1 MSISGSSISP
11 SPSSPPPTNPHQNP
25 VVPPKDPVI
34 LGLEGM
40 SCAACAQSIERA
52 LGSVAGVQS
61 VSVNF
66 ASEQATVLTDGV
78 SVEQLQQVVAAAGY
92 QAYPL
97 SEDPFVAD
105 EAERIARQAHLKT
118 LRRKVRVGVAISTV
132 LMIGGLP
139 MMTGLEIPHFPH
151 WLHHPWLQLL
161 LTIPVQFWVG
171 RSFYQSAWIALK
183 RGQTDMNTLV
193 VLGTTAA
200 FGYSLIPTLWPQWFL
215 DQGLSPDVYYE
226 VSVIVITLVLLG
238 RLLESR
244 AKGET
249 SDAIRS
255 LLGLQAKTARVL
267 RDGQTTEIPLAEV
280 QVGDLLRVRP
290 GETIPT
296 DGVITEGSSTVDEAM
311 VTGESFPVLKSAGS
325 QMIGATL
332 NQTGTFVMRATQVGR
347 STLLAQIIKLVQQA
361 QGSKAPIQQVADQV
375 TGWFVPAVLGIA
387 LLTFV
392 LWLTLAAN
400 LTLALINT
408 VAVLIIAC
416 PCALGLATP
425 TSIRVGTGKG
435 AEHGILIKGGESLEL
450 AHRIQTLVLDK
461 TGTLTQGK
469 PIVTD
474 VDLLDPKRVTDLVGT
489 AHLSHNSSPK
499 SETLPLLQ
507 LAAAVEQY
515 SEHPLAAA
523 IVQTVQAHPQHPGI
537 PSASQFQS
545 ITGGGVEGIVSG
557 SRIQI
562 GSPPWLESQG
572 IPTPELVARWETAGK
587 TVVGVAIE
595 GSLVGLIAIADT
607 LKPSSGQAV
616 KQLQAM
622 GLEIVMLTGDN
633 PRTAQAIAQQLGI
646 RQVMAQVKPHQK
658 AQAIQDL
665 QRQGRIVGMVGDG
678 INDAPAL
685 AAADVGIAIGTGTD
699 VAIAAS
705 DVTLISGD
713 LSGVITA
720 IQLSRATLHNI
731 RQNLFFAFIYNI
743 LGIPIAAGILY
754 PFTGW
759 LLNPIVA
766 GAAMAFS
773 SVSVVTNA
781 LRLRQW
787 QPPRR

>member
-1 MSISGSSISP
+1 MSSSAS
-11 SPSSPPPTNPHQNP
+11 SSPPTHPHR
-25 VVPPKDPVI
+25 DPVI
-34 LGLEGM
+34 LGLQGM
-40 SCAACAQSIERA
+40 SCAACAQSIEKA
-52 LGSVAGVQS
+52 LGSVAGVHS

-66 ASEQATVLTDGV
+66 ASEQATVLTDRV

-105 EAERIARQAHLKT
+105 QAERIARQAHLT
-118 LRRKVRVGVAISTV
+118 ALRRKVKLGVAISTV
-132 LMIGGLP
+132 ILIGGLP
-139 MMTGLEIPHFPH
+139 MMTGLNIPHFPG

-171 RSFYQSAWIALK
+171 GGFYQSAWSALK
-183 RGQTDMNTLV
+183 RGQADMNTLV

-244 AKGET
+244 AKAET

-267 RDGQTTEIPLAEV
+267 KDGQITEIPLAEV
-280 QVGDLLRVRP
+280 KVGDLLRVRP
-290 GETIPT
+290 GETVPT
-296 DGVITEGSSTVDEAM
+296 DGVLTEGSSTVNEAM
-311 VTGESFPVLKSAGS
+311 VTGESFPVLKAPGS
-325 QMIGATL
+325 ELIGATL
-332 NQTGTFVMRATQVGR
+332 NQTGTFVMRATRVGR
-347 STLLAQIIKLVQQA
+347 ETLLAQIIKLVQQA

-392 LWLTLAAN
+392 LWLTLDAN
-400 LTLALINT
+400 FTLALINA

-425 TSIRVGTGKG
+425 TSIMVGTGKG
-435 AEHGILIKGGESLEL
+435 AAHGVLIKGGESLEL

-469 PIVTD
+469 PVVTD
-474 VDLLDPKRVTDLVGT
+474 VELLDPKRVSDLVGMAPLT
-489 AHLSHNSSPK
+489 DSASPK
-499 SETLPLLQ
+499 AETLALLQ

-515 SEHPLAAA
+515 SEHPIAAA
-523 IVQTVQAHPQHPGI
+523 IVQTVQAHPGI

-545 ITGGGVEGIVSG
+545 ITGGGVEGLVSG
-557 SRIQI
+557 SWIQI
-562 GSPPWLESQG
+562 GSPPWLASQG
-572 IPTPELVARWETAGK
+572 IPTPDLIARWETAGK
-587 TVVGVAIE
+587 TAVGVAVE
-595 GSLVGLIAIADT
+595 GSPVGWIAIADT
-607 LKPSSGQAV
+607 LKPSSALAV
-616 KQLQAM
+616 QQLQAM

-633 PRTAQAIAQQLGI
+633 PRTAHAIAQQLGI
-646 RQVMAQVKPHQK
+646 RQVIAQVKPHQK

-665 QRQGRIVGMVGDG
+665 QRQNRIVGMVGDG

-713 LSGVITA
+713 LAGVVTA

-731 RQNLFFAFIYNI
+731 RQNLFFAFFYNT

-759 LLNPIVA
+759 LLNPILA